1 MSLRGVLPT
10 NRLSLLKYFALSV
23 NVILACLMSV
33 FWAGGL
39 LMFFYSPQH
48 VNLFRMVEKS
58 LLYMPI
64 HSAIIM
70 CATISIPMLLI
81 TKNFDTDRNCR
92 IVSSSYLAIF
102 ITSIVVFVS
111 I

>member
-1 MSLRGVLPT
+1 
-10 NRLSLLKYFALSV
+10 
-23 NVILACLMSV
+23 
-33 FWAGGL
+33 
-39 LMFFYSPQH
+39 
-48 VNLFRMVEKS
+48 MVEKS